1 MESKQPILISF
12 LGKSFLDPEKGYRTA
27 NYRIDEKRY
36 TTPYFGLA
44 LAEHI
49 KPSKIIILGT
59 VGSMWDVLIEAHTH
73 DDRYEEQ
80 RLRLMQSVQEE
91 TVNESLLEKLSP
103 LIQQKLGCAVEMNII
118 PYARDT
124 KEQILIINRIAKS
137 VSEGQRI
144 IMDVTHGFRHLPML
158 GLLAAH
164 YLERIKKIKVDGIY
178 YGAFDMRVDEQT
190 PVLDL
195 KGLLQTMH
203 WVQALAAYDASGNYA
218 SFASLLESEGWSEN
232 ECNSLRRA
240 AFFERT
246 TNIVKARTELSNLSK
261 TLERREGTF
270 LQLFGA
276 ELKRRLTWWKSDHR
290 EDWESHLAKMYFDQ
304 GDYLRSSIFL
314 QEACLSRVMPDDQ
327 KNEFNDKRETNRREM
342 QYADKRFARLSDMRN
357 GMAHGVKGNR
367 QESTKVLQKE
377 SNLRATLGDMIKNW
391 RNLGGKS

>member
-12 LGKSFLDPEKGYRTA
+12 LGKSYLDPEKGYRTA
-27 NYRIDEKRY
+27 NYKIDEKTY

-44 LAEHI
+44 LAEYI
-49 KPSKIIILGT
+49 KPSKVIILGT
-59 VGSMWDVLIEAHTH
+59 VGSMWDVLIEAHTY
-73 DDRYEEQ
+73 DDVYEEH
-80 RLRLMQSVQEE
+80 RLHLMESVQQE
-91 TVNESLLEKLSP
+91 TVDESLLESLSP
-103 LIQQKLGCAVEMNII
+103 LIEKKLGCSVEMNII

-124 KEQILIINRIAKS
+124 KEQIAILSRIAES
-137 VSEGQRI
+137 VSEGQHI

-164 YLERIKKIKVDGIY
+164 YLERIKNINVEGIY
-178 YGAFDMRVDEQT
+178 YGAFDMRVDDQT

-195 KGLLQTMH
+195 SGLLQTMR
-203 WVQALAAYDASGNYA
+203 WIQAMAAYDASGNYA
-218 SFASLLESEGWSEN
+218 SFADLLEPEGWKES

-261 TLERREGTF
+261 TLERRDGTF

-276 ELKRRLTWWKSDHR
+276 ELKRRLTWWKSNHR
-290 EDWESHLAKMYFDQ
+290 EDWESHLAEMYFDQ

-327 KNEFNDKRETNRREM
+327 KNEFSEKREIERREM

-357 GMAHGVKGNR
+357 GMAHGVKGKR

-377 SNLRATLGDMIKNW
+377 SNLRVTLGDMIKNW